1 MRDKVCSE
9 FIEEMQSTEIEPRII
24 VELMSLRLRECARK
38 RRRYNSSKE
47 GRSHLRGRNP
57 MILVA
62 LRRLRCQHGGG
73 RIRQHVQFF
82 QIAE

>member
-1 MRDKVCSE
+1 
-9 FIEEMQSTEIEPRII
+9 
-24 VELMSLRLRECARK
+24 
-38 RRRYNSSKE
+38 
-47 GRSHLRGRNP
+47 